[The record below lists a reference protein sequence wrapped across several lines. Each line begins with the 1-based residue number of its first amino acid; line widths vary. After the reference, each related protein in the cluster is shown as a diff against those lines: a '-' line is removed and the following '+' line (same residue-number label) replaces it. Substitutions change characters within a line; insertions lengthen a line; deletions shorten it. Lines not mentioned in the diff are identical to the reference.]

1 MSNSKLSTTISTSP
15 AVTSKLVTGF
25 LIINLIV
32 AAIILTSCKPKPKDD
47 SSVVRFSISDTMM
60 SKIET
65 SIATL
70 QQVQGELR
78 LGAKVTADEDKL
90 VDIYPLVGG
99 NVSSVN
105 AELGQ
110 FVNKGEV
117 LAVIKS
123 GEIADYQRQLIDAQS
138 DQSVAEKNFSIAQG
152 LYEGK
157 LASEKELLA
166 AKKELE
172 KTKAELDR
180 IQEVFKI
187 YGITTKAEYV
197 IKSPISGFV
206 IERNISR
213 DMQLRSDK
221 SDNVFT
227 IAQITDVYI
236 SANVYENDIAK
247 IHEGQPAQIS
257 VIAYPDRIFHGKID
271 RLFNVLDP
279 ATKAMKARVKLHNLD
294 LALKPEMNG
303 TVMIHYLIDAKKRP
317 SIPSSAVI
325 FDKSR
330 YFVMVYKE
338 RNNIET
344 RTVDIFKQTNGVTYI
359 SSGLVEGE
367 KVISKNSLFIYDAL
381 ND

>member
-1 MSNSKLSTTISTSP
+1 
-15 AVTSKLVTGF
+15 
-25 LIINLIV
+25 
-32 AAIILTSCKPKPKDD
+32 
-47 SSVVRFSISDTMM
+47 MM
-60 SKIET
+60 NKIET
-65 SIATL
+65 STVTL

-247 IHEGQPAQIS
+247 IHEGQPAQIT
-257 VIAYPDRIFHGKID
+257 VIAYPDRIFEGKID

-303 TVMIHYLIDAKKRP
+303 TVMIHYLIDSKKRP

-344 RTVDIFKQTNGVTYI
+344 RAVEIFKQTNGVTYI
-359 SSGLVEGE
+359 TSGLAEGE
-367 KVISKNSLFIYDAL
+367 KVISKNPLFIYDAL

>member
-1 MSNSKLSTTISTSP
+1 MSNSKQSTTISTSLG
-15 AVTSKLVTGF
+15 VNFKLVTGF
-25 LIINLIV
+25 LSINLLV
-32 AAIILTSCKPKPKDD
+32 LVMILTSCKPKLKDE
-47 SSVVRFSISDTMM
+47 SLVAGFSISDTMM
-60 SKIET
+60 NKIET
-65 SIATL
+65 STVTL

-247 IHEGQPAQIS
+247 IHEGQPAQIT
-257 VIAYPDRIFHGKID
+257 VIAYPDRIFEGKID

-303 TVMIHYLIDAKKRP
+303 TVMIHYLIDSKKRP

-344 RTVDIFKQTNGVTYI
+344 RAVEIFKQTNGVTYI
-359 SSGLVEGE
+359 TSGLAEGE
-367 KVISKNSLFIYDAL
+367 KVISKNPLFIYDAL

>member
-1 MSNSKLSTTISTSP
+1 MNHSKKIAPPHTNFNTHFKKVVEFLGISLMLSSLLL
-15 AVTSKLVTGF
+15 AACKSKPKEET
-25 LIINLIV
+25 V
-32 AAIILTSCKPKPKDD
+32 AA
-47 SSVVRFSISDTMM
+47 RFVLSDTMM
-60 SKIET
+60 NKIEMT
-65 SIATL
+65 EVTL
-70 QQVQGELR
+70 QQVEGELR

-123 GEIADYQRQLIDAQS
+123 GEIADYERQLIDAQS
-138 DQSVAEKNFSIAQG
+138 DMSLAEKNFSIAQG

-157 LASEKELLA
+157 LASEKELLS

-172 KTKAELDR
+172 KAKAELDR

-221 SDNVFT
+221 ADNVFT

-236 SANVYENDIAK
+236 SANVYENDISK
-247 IHEGQPAQIS
+247 IHEGQSALVS
-257 VIAYPDRIFHGKID
+257 VIAYPHRVFEGKID

-279 ATKAMKARVKLHNLD
+279 TTKAMKARVKLHNLD

-303 TVMIHYLIDAKKRP
+303 TVVIHYLLDAKKRP
-317 SIPSSAVI
+317 TIPSSAVI

-344 RTVDIFKQTNGVTYI
+344 RSVEIFKQTNGTTYI
-359 SSGLVEGE
+359 TSGLAEGE
-367 KVISKNSLFIYDAL
+367 KVISKNPLFIYDAL